1 MKTIKEKVLTAISKK
16 GTMPR
21 KEVVYEVLKANG
33 TFKGSFNPNDT
44 EFNKM
49 FRGYYS
55 INFQQWELEGLIER
69 KKGIYS
75 ITELGKKYLK
85 NPSIIRQINKDRRQK
100 AKIQNANIRKS
111 LVEDAIGYFYAVG
124 TEHLSSDERY
134 YIAVFIDTLKKYYL

>member
-1 MKTIKEKVLTAISKK
+1 
-16 GTMPR
+16 MPR
-21 KEVVYEVLKANG
+21 KEVTFEVLKANG
-33 TFKGSFNPNDT
+33 TCKGSFNPNDT

-100 AKIQNANIRKS
+100 IEVRNENMRRHFVS
-111 LVEDAIGYFYAVG
+111 DAIGYFQAVG
-124 TEHLSSDERY
+124 LGHLSMDEQY
-134 YIAVFIDTLKKYYL
+134 YVQVLLNLAKKHYL